1 MPRLRDLLATARV
14 ANLPSVAANVM
25 LGFMLGAWHW
35 GFDPVTMDP
44 RGLILLVGS
53 AVCLY
58 LAGTFANDWFD
69 RTWDRDHRPE
79 RALPAGRSHP
89 ATYAG
94 ISGGFAIAGL
104 LLASRASAAALT
116 VATVLLMLVTT
127 YTWLHKRTA
136 WAVLPMGLCR
146 ACLYLLGFLH
156 LQSLSIE
163 IRIDSLT
170 GTLSPGPGGIDLIFY
185 DRLRSAAFIAT
196 HALGLC
202 AWTVGISLNARCES
216 TGNPC
221 PALRWLSGALL
232 LVPLAAMS
240 SWWVPY
246 YPLAG
251 TIAIAPLAIWTAL
264 SLTTFAHP
272 LKRRVS
278 ALLAG
283 IPLVDL
289 VAATPLALSLVMP
302 DDSIASTPWLQATI
316 AVPVAAFLLGLL
328 LQKAAPAT

>member
-1 MPRLRDLLATARV
+1 MSRLRDLLATARV

-35 GFDPVTMDP
+35 GFDPAAMDP
-44 RGLILLVGS
+44 RPLILLIGS
-53 AVCLY
+53 GICLY
-58 LAGTFANDWFD
+58 LAGTFANDWSD
-69 RTWDRDHRPE
+69 LAWDRDHRPE
-79 RALPAGRSHP
+79 RALPAGRFRP

-94 ISGGFAIAGL
+94 AATAFSIAGL
-104 LLASRASAAALT
+104 LLASLASAAALT
-116 VATVLLMLVTT
+116 VATVLLLLVAT

-156 LQSLSIE
+156 LQSLSID

-170 GTLSPGPGGIDLIFY
+170 GALAPGPGGIDPIFY

-196 HALGLC
+196 HALGLF
-202 AWTVGISLNARCES
+202 AWTAGISLNARCES
-216 TGNPC
+216 SGSPST
-221 PALRWLSGALL
+221 ALRWLSGALL

-240 SWWVPY
+240 SWWVPF
-246 YPLAG
+246 YPAAG
-251 TIAIAPLAIWTAL
+251 VIAIAPLAAWTAL
-264 SLTTFAHP
+264 SLTALARPVT
-272 LKRRVS
+272 RRIS

-289 VAATPLALSLVMP
+289 VAAVPLALSLVLP
-302 DDSIASTPWLQATI
+302 DDSLASNPWLQATI
-316 AVPVAAFLLGLL
+316 AAPVAAFLLGLL
-328 LQKAAPAT
+328 LQKASPAT